1 LSSANVTRKLKR
13 SPVEVAFLSYLLLLS
28 FLTLLNVSIGVAHPI
43 NEANVILFFGG
54 EKKVEEFIVKSH
66 LFSFLFVV
74 VVVVVVVGVV
84 GEVNREEG
92 RLLISRNRAP
102 FEIPAMESKRKRT
115 ILRFFYFC
123 LFSGVCCFSESPPP
137 PPPHL

>member
-54 EKKVEEFIVKSH
+54 KKKVEEFIVKSH

-74 VVVVVVVGVV
+74 VVVVVGVV
-84 GEVNREEG
+84 GEVNRKEG